1 MDDSSSAFA
10 HAINA
15 LRARVDRRL
24 ADLLPPAEAGPGR
37 LAEAARYALLAPG
50 KRFRPMLTLLAAEAF
65 GAADGTALDAACAI
79 EMVHAA
85 SLILDDLPSMDDAA
99 LRRGRPTPH
108 KVFGEAT
115 AILAAIGLLNRAY
128 GVIAADPALSPTRAD
143 LARKLSDAVGFE
155 GLVAGQ
161 ARDLYDRD
169 LTRSPA
175 EIDLLNHQKT
185 GVLIMAAAEAGAL
198 AAGAA
203 PTAVEA
209 VGRFARELGLAFQ
222 IRDDLID
229 AEASPEAAGKDTG
242 KDAGMTTLVSAL
254 GHGGAAAAMN
264 AHLAAAWAALDEAG
278 VGESLLAHYARGLFE
293 GLKAAA

>member
-24 ADLLPPAEAGPGR
+24 GDLLPSAEAGPGR
-37 LAEAARYALLAPG
+37 LTEAARYALLALG

-65 GAADGTALDAACAI
+65 GAADGKVLDVACAI

-115 AILAAIGLLNRAY
+115 ALLAAIGLLNRAY
-128 GVIAADPALSPTRAD
+128 GVIAADPALGHARAD
-143 LARKLSDAVGFE
+143 LARRLSDAVGFE

-169 LTRSPA
+169 VKRAPA

-185 GVLIMAAAEAGAL
+185 GVLIMAAAESGAQ

-203 PTAVEA
+203 PAAVAA

-254 GHGGAAAAMN
+254 GHSGAAAAMQS
-264 AHLAAAWAALDEAG
+264 HLDAAWSALDEAG
-278 VGESLLAHYARGLFE
+278 VGDSLLAHYARGLFE